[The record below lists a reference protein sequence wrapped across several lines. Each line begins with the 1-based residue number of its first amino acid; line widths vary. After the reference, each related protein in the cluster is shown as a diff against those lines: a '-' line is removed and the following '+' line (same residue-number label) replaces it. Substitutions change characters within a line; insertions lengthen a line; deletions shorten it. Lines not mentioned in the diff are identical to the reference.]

1 MDTSAQMDV
10 DRSPVLVGRRF
21 GVWWVLASV
30 VGWAL
35 GSVVSDTV
43 GDVVGKVWFDSVG
56 LIVLGASIGTM
67 QWLVLRRQVSW
78 AGWWVVA
85 NIAGWTVGALVNL
98 PLNLPLGLFPGW
110 LAGLFVA
117 GIFQWLVL
125 RRHTYRATW
134 WLLISFVGFVAG
146 SGISVVIPG
155 CLGPCSAAV
164 LGAVLGAMTAI
175 ALAWLLRQPAPPS
188 GEAEAA

>member
-1 MDTSAQMDV
+1 MEASSQMSV
-10 DRSPVLVGRRF
+10 DRAPVLVGRSF
-21 GVWWVLASV
+21 GVLWVLASI

-35 GSVVSDTV
+35 GSVVSDTL
-43 GDVVGKVWFDSVG
+43 GDVVGQVWFDSVG
-56 LIVLGASIGTM
+56 LIVLGASIGGM

-110 LAGLFVA
+110 LVGLLVA
-117 GIFQWLVL
+117 GVFQWLVL
-125 RRHTYRATW
+125 RRHIYRATW
-134 WLLISFVGFVAG
+134 WLLVSFVAFVA
-146 SGISVVIPG
+146 
-155 CLGPCSAAV
+155 GPCSAAV
-164 LGAVLGAMTAI
+164 LGAVLGAMTGI

-188 GEAEAA
+188 VEADKA